1 MMSTVAKRKTNN
13 HIEASNTVNKTSEGN
28 GTDFSPPSSFALLST
43 SHKAESDE
51 LIGYGL
57 TASCLS

>member
-13 HIEASNTVNKTSEGN
+13 HIEAPNTVNNTSEGS
-28 GTDFSPPSSFALLST
+28 GIDFGPPSSFALLST

-51 LIGYGL
+51 LLGFGL